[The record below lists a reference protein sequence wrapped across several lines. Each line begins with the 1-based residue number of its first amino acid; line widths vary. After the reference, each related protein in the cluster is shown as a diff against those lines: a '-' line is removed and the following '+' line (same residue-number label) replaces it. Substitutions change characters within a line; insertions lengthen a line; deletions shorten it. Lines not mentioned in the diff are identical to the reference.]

1 MVSGSKVVKVVMY
14 QPNPTADL
22 LKNEVVENEQF
33 IYMIA
38 HHVKA
43 VAT

>member
-1 MVSGSKVVKVVMY
+1 MKVVMY
-14 QPNPTADL
+14 QPNPTADF

-33 IYMIA
+33 LSMIPT
-38 HHVKA
+38 HVKA